1 MQDIVE
7 KLKSFAGKTGEGI
20 SQGFDVLKD
29 KASQAGEGIG
39 KGLDTLKDTASEAG
53 DYLQAN
59 PTIAAMLLAGGG
71 SGLLGGYLTSQQKED
86 ESESKMS
93 RRGRI
98 LRNALMSA
106 AAGAGAV
113 GLGVEGYRR
122 LAEAT
127 PAGSLNPVQE
137 KLTSP
142 IARGA
147 GAAGVG
153 ALGFSAGRKAD
164 QADLAEQAFRSLSAK
179 DQRMVRASKYSPQDI
194 ITHAEQNYNFKPKA
208 NNITDFVSKLRLDLK
223 ANIND
228 PKLQKNLA
236 KVLGKSRVAALL
248 MNLHANPKGIN
259 SAQKGVDKVLGA
271 SRYVINKILGTSRAG
286 QLARVGG
293 AAGLFLPELIGG
305 AKDLMLQND

>member
-113 GLGVEGYRR
+113 GLGAEGYRR

-127 PAGSLNPVQE
+127 PADSVNPVQE

-142 IARGA
+142 VARGIGA
-147 GAAGVG
+147 VGAGALGFVKGRGMDRSDMAGKARSFLRPADQLATKGMKPEELIAFAESKGFTPRSSGFVNTGSGKGLSKVLKLLLGSSRGGQLARASGAAGV
-153 ALGFSAGRKAD
+153 
-164 QADLAEQAFRSLSAK
+164 
-179 DQRMVRASKYSPQDI
+179 
-194 ITHAEQNYNFKPKA
+194 
-208 NNITDFVSKLRLDLK
+208 
-223 ANIND
+223 
-228 PKLQKNLA
+228 
-236 KVLGKSRVAALL
+236 
-248 MNLHANPKGIN
+248 
-259 SAQKGVDKVLGA
+259 
-271 SRYVINKILGTSRAG
+271 
-286 QLARVGG
+286 
-293 AAGLFLPELIGG
+293 FLPELIGG